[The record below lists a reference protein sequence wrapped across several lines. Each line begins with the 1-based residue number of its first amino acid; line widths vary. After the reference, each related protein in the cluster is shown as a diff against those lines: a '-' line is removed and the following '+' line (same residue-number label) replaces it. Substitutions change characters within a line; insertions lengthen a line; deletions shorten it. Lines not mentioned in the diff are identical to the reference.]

1 MKPLFLMAAKDT
13 GKIGEKAMAIGF
25 VFWYYVCW

>member
-13 GKIGEKAMAIGF
+13 GKIGEKAMVIGL